1 MSYSYTATEAK
12 TFTVTHA
19 RHLAAKVA
27 TDLKR
32 MQRFYGSPS
41 DTHIANLEG
50 GLTELLKCGAL
61 SYVLYGFKREGE
73 WIEPTLRYD
82 AKDLAASGL
91 DDDPGRVLPGKKVE
105 GAEFYNYLV
114 YSSAWYQLSEKERQD
129 IKSRLP
135 IQRTGAAEPTAG
147 GNLYFA
153 DDRTY
158 SSGGRSLARS
168 TLRSY

>member
-50 GLTELLKCGAL
+50 ELTELLKYGAV
-61 SYVLYGFKREGE
+61 SYVLYGFKKNGT

-82 AKDLAASGL
+82 AKDLSEGGL
-91 DDDPGRVLPGKKVE
+91 DDDPGRVLPGKNVE
-105 GAEFYNYLV
+105 GATFYSYLV
-114 YSSAWYQLSEKERQD
+114 YSSAWYQLSEKERQEVE
-129 IKSRLP
+129 SRLP
-135 IQRTGAAEPTAG
+135 IQRTGSAEPTARSS
-147 GNLYFA
+147 LYFA

-158 SSGGRSLARS
+158 SSGGRALARS

>member
-1 MSYSYTATEAK
+1 MSYSYTHTEAK

-41 DTHIANLEG
+41 DTYIANLEG
-50 GLTELLKCGAL
+50 ELTELLKCGGVD
-61 SYVLYGFKREGE
+61 YVLYGFKKNGA
-73 WIEPTLRYD
+73 WIEPSLRYD
-82 AKDLAASGL
+82 AKDLAEGGL
-91 DDDPGRVLPGKKVE
+91 DDDPGRVLPGKNVE
-105 GAEFYNYLV
+105 GGSFHSYLV
-114 YSSAWYQLSEKERQD
+114 HSTIWYQLSEKDRQD
-129 IKSRLP
+129 IASRVP

-147 GNLYFA
+147 GGLYFA

-158 SSGGRSLARS
+158 SSGGRALARS

>member
-1 MSYSYTATEAK
+1 MSFSYTVTEAK

-41 DTHIANLEG
+41 DTRIANLEG
-50 GLTELLKCGAL
+50 ELTELLKCGAV
-61 SYVLYGFKREGE
+61 SYVLYGFKKNEA
-73 WIEPTLRYD
+73 WIEPTLRYE
-82 AKDLAASGL
+82 AKDLADGGL
-91 DDDPGRVLPGKKVE
+91 DDDPGRVLPGKNVE
-105 GAEFYNYLV
+105 GAAFHSYLV
-114 YSSAWYQLSEKERQD
+114 HSTAWYQLSEKERED
-129 IKSRLP
+129 IESRLP
-135 IQRTGAAEPTAG
+135 VQRTGAAEPTAG
-147 GNLYFA
+147 GGLYFA

-158 SSGGRSLARS
+158 SSGNRTLARS